1 MKRSLW
7 VRRMAVV
14 SALALATAACNGAAD
29 DGAEEDEAGEEVE
42 EEAPDEEMDEEADD
56 EADEEADEEADAEEE
71 EVAIDRPD
79 RDDVLN
85 LGYLLPETGDL
96 ATLGVPQIEAVELA
110 VEDINE
116 AGGVLGSD
124 VTLESG
130 DEAGEGPVAREE
142 TARLINAG
150 ADAIIGAAASGMS
163 QEVIDLT
170 HDNQIVQ
177 CSASNTS
184 PAFSDQDNNAF
195 YIRTVPP
202 DEAVAPIIANEVVGD
217 GYSNIAVLSRA
228 DDYGVA
234 LAELVVEGLEEQGVE
249 VAVDASYNP
258 EDPDFAALV
267 TEVDNA
273 GADSVVVV
281 GFDEAHDLFRQLV
294 EGGVDSGAMYGGDGL
309 FGPQLEEQV
318 GTEIEGLKVIGASGG
333 AEFNERLNERM
344 GDADQGNVIYG
355 GQAYD
360 CGIVVALAAIAA
372 ESADPADFNDE
383 LEGVTSDGTECSSF
397 QECADLLENGED
409 IDYQGASGPLDI
421 ERPDPTFG
429 RYAVG
434 EFQGGELE
442 IVGDQDADLA
452 DLE

>member
-7 VRRMAVV
+7 VRHMAVV
-14 SALALATAACNGAAD
+14 AALALVAAACGTD
-29 DGAEEDEAGEEVE
+29 DDDEAAIDDTETEDVE
-42 EEAPDEEMDEEADD
+42 TDDEDADD
-56 EADEEADEEADAEEE
+56 EE
-71 EVAIDRPD
+71 EVDIDRPE

-96 ATLGVPQIEAVELA
+96 ATLGVPQIEAVQLA

-124 VTLESG
+124 VTLETG

-150 ADAIIGAAASGMS
+150 VDAIVGAAASGMS

-170 HDNQIVQ
+170 HDNEIVQ

-184 PAFSDQDNNAF
+184 PAFTDQDNNAYYF
-195 YIRTVPP
+195 RTVPP
-202 DEAVAPIIANEVVGD
+202 DEAVAPIIARDVIGE
-217 GYSNIAVLSRA
+217 GYSNVAVLSRA

-234 LAELVVEGLEEQGVE
+234 LADLVIGELEEQVD
-249 VAVDASYNP
+249 VAVDESYNP
-258 EDPDFAALV
+258 DDPDFAALV

-273 GADSVVVV
+273 GADAVIVI
-281 GFDEAHDLFRQLV
+281 GFDEAHDLYRQLV
-294 EGGVDSGAMYGGDGL
+294 EGGVDPDAMWGGDGL

-318 GTEIEGLKVIGASGG
+318 GVEIEGLRVIGASGG

-344 GDADQGNVIYG
+344 GEADQGNVIYG

-360 CGIVVALAAIAA
+360 CAVIIALAAIAA

-383 LEGVTSDGTECSSF
+383 IEGVTQEGTECTSF
-397 QECADLLENGED
+397 QECVELLENGED
-409 IDYQGASGPLDI
+409 IDYVGASGPINLD
-421 ERPDPTFG
+421 RPDPTFG
-429 RYAVG
+429 RYAIG
-434 EFQGGELE
+434 EFQGGDLE
-442 IVGDQDADLA
+442 IIGDEDVDLA
-452 DLE
+452 DL

>member
-7 VRRMAVV
+7 VRQLAVV
-14 SALALATAACNGAAD
+14 SALALVAVACGAD
-29 DGAEEDEAGEEVE
+29 DDDADVDVDDTDTEEV
-42 EEAPDEEMDEEADD
+42 DDADD
-56 EADEEADEEADAEEE
+56 EDVDEEDDE

-79 RDDVLN
+79 RDDILN

-96 ATLGVPQIEAVELA
+96 ATLGVPQIEAVRLA

-116 AGGVLGSD
+116 WGGVLGSD

-150 ADAIIGAAASGMS
+150 VDAIVGAAASGMS

-184 PAFSDQDNNAF
+184 PAFTDQDNNAF
-195 YIRTVPP
+195 YMRTVPP
-202 DEAVAPIIANEVVGD
+202 DEAVSPIIANEVVGD

-234 LAELVVEGLEEQGVE
+234 LADLVVGALEDQGVD
-249 VAVDASYNP
+249 VAVDESYNP
-258 EDPDFAALV
+258 DDPDFAALV

-273 GADSVVVV
+273 GADAVVVI

-294 EGGVDSGAMYGGDGL
+294 EGGVDPGAMYGGDGL
-309 FGPQLEEQV
+309 FGPQLEDQV
-318 GTEIEGLKVIGASGG
+318 GVEIEGLKVIGASGG

-344 GDADQGNVIYG
+344 GEADQGNVIYG

-360 CGIVVALAAIAA
+360 CAVIVALAAMAA
-372 ESADPADFNDE
+372 DSADPAVFNDE
-383 LEGVTSDGTECSSF
+383 LEGVTQDGTECTSF
-397 QECADLLENGED
+397 AECADLLEAGED
-409 IDYQGASGPLDI
+409 IDYVGASGPINL

-429 RYAVG
+429 RYAIG
-434 EFQGGELE
+434 QFQGGDLV
-442 IVGDQDADLA
+442 IVGDQDVDLA
-452 DLE
+452 DL

>member
-7 VRRMAVV
+7 IRQMAVV
-14 SALALATAACNGAAD
+14 SALALVAVACGTDDDDTDVDDTDTEEVDDAD
-29 DGAEEDEAGEEVE
+29 DEDA
-42 EEAPDEEMDEEADD
+42 DDEEAVD
-56 EADEEADEEADAEEE
+56 
-71 EVAIDRPD
+71 IDRPE
-79 RDDVLN
+79 RDDTLN

-96 ATLGVPQIEAVELA
+96 ATLGVPQIEAVQLA
-110 VEDINE
+110 VDDINE
-116 AGGVLGSD
+116 AGGVLGQD
-124 VTLESG
+124 VELESG

-150 ADAIIGAAASGMS
+150 VDAIIGAAASGMS

-170 HDNQIVQ
+170 HDNEIVQ

-184 PAFSDQDNNAF
+184 PAFTDQDNNAF

-202 DEAVAPIIANEVVGD
+202 DEAVAPIIANEVIGD
-217 GYSNIAVLSRA
+217 GYSNVAVLSRA

-234 LAELVVEGLEEQGVE
+234 LAELVVGELEGQVD
-249 VAVDASYNP
+249 VAVDESYNP

-273 GADSVVVV
+273 GADSVIVI

-294 EGGVDSGAMYGGDGL
+294 EGGVDPASMYGGDGL

-318 GTEIEGLKVIGASGG
+318 GTEIEGLKVIGAAGG
-333 AEFNERLNERM
+333 EEFNERLNERM
-344 GDADQGNVIYG
+344 GEDDQGNVIYG

-360 CGIVVALAAIAA
+360 CAIVIALAAVAA

-383 LEGVTSDGTECSSF
+383 LEGVTSDGTECTSF
-397 QECADLLENGED
+397 QECVELLENGED
-409 IDYQGASGPLDI
+409 IDYVGASGPLNI

-429 RYAVG
+429 RYAIG
-434 EFQGGELE
+434 EFQGGDLV
-442 IVGDQDADLA
+442 IVGDEDVDLA
-452 DLE
+452 DL

>member
-7 VRRMAVV
+7 VRQLAVIA
-14 SALALATAACNGAAD
+14 ALALVAAACGTDD
-29 DGAEEDEAGEEVE
+29 DG
-42 EEAPDEEMDEEADD
+42 DD
-56 EADEEADEEADAEEE
+56 EAAVDETETEEVDTPEEGEDDEEVD
-71 EVAIDRPD
+71 IDRPE
-79 RDDVLN
+79 RDDTLN

-150 ADAIIGAAASGMS
+150 VDAIVGAAASGMS

-170 HDNQIVQ
+170 HDNEIVQ

-184 PAFSDQDNNAF
+184 PAFTDQDNNAYYF
-195 YIRTVPP
+195 RTVPP
-202 DEAVAPIIANEVVGD
+202 DEAVAPIIARDVIGE
-217 GYSNIAVLSRA
+217 GYSNVAVLSRA

-234 LAELVVEGLEEQGVE
+234 LADLVIGELEEQVD
-249 VAVDASYNP
+249 VAVDESYNP
-258 EDPDFAALV
+258 DDPDFAALV

-273 GADSVVVV
+273 GADAVIVI

-294 EGGVDSGAMYGGDGL
+294 EGGVDPNAMWGGDGL

-318 GTEIEGLKVIGASGG
+318 GTEIEGLRVIGASGG

-344 GDADQGNVIYG
+344 GEADQGNVIYG

-360 CGIVVALAAIAA
+360 CAIVIALAAIAA
-372 ESADPADFNDE
+372 DSADPADFNDE
-383 LEGVTSDGTECSSF
+383 VENVTQDGTECTSF
-397 QECADLLENGED
+397 QECVELLENGED
-409 IDYQGASGPLDI
+409 IDYVGASGPLNLD
-421 ERPDPTFG
+421 RPDPTFG
-429 RYAVG
+429 RYAIG
-434 EFQGGELE
+434 EFQGGNLE
-442 IVGDQDADLA
+442 IIGDEDVDLA
-452 DLE
+452 DL

>member
-7 VRRMAVV
+7 VRQLAVV
-14 SALALATAACNGAAD
+14 AALALVAAACGTDDDDAD
-29 DGAEEDEAGEEVE
+29 VDDTDTEEVE
-42 EEAPDEEMDEEADD
+42 TDVDEDADEDEDAEDEEAVD
-56 EADEEADEEADAEEE
+56 
-71 EVAIDRPD
+71 IDRPE

-96 ATLGVPQIEAVELA
+96 ATLGVPQIEAVQLA

-150 ADAIIGAAASGMS
+150 VDAIVGAAASGMS

-184 PAFSDQDNNAF
+184 PAFTDQDNNAF
-195 YIRTVPP
+195 YMRTVPP
-202 DEAVAPIIANEVVGD
+202 DEAVAPIIANEVIGD
-217 GYSNIAVLSRA
+217 GYSNVAVLSRA

-234 LAELVVEGLEEQGVE
+234 LAELVVGDLEEQVD
-249 VAVDASYNP
+249 VAVDESYNP
-258 EDPDFAALV
+258 DDPDFAALV

-273 GADSVVVV
+273 GADAVVVI

-294 EGGVDSGAMYGGDGL
+294 EGGVDPGAMYGGDGL
-309 FGPQLEEQV
+309 FGPQLEDQV
-318 GTEIEGLKVIGASGG
+318 GVEIEGLKVIGASGG

-344 GDADQGNVIYG
+344 GEEDQGNVIYG
-355 GQAYD
+355 GQSYD
-360 CGIVVALAAIAA
+360 CAIIIALAAVAA
-372 ESADPADFNDE
+372 DSVDPADFNDE
-383 LEGVTSDGTECSSF
+383 LEGVTQDGTECTSF
-397 QECADLLENGED
+397 QECVELLENGED
-409 IDYQGASGPLDI
+409 IDYVGASGPINL

-429 RYAVG
+429 RYAIG
-434 EFQGGELE
+434 QFQGGDLE
-442 IVGDQDADLA
+442 IVGDQDVDLA
-452 DLE
+452 DL